1 MDIYTKTS
9 IAVSQRVT
17 KNYSTSFYF
26 AGLFFSKEVGQAI
39 YSIYGFVRF
48 ADEIVDTFHQFDKE
62 LLLNKFE
69 KDYHEAV
76 RDRISLNPILHSFQR
91 VVHKYGIEE
100 ELVTAFMNSMRQDL
114 NKSSYATTDELHDY
128 IYGSADVVGLMCLKT
143 FCNGDQQMYQR
154 LKEPA
159 QRLGAA
165 FQKVN
170 FLRDLKDDLDNLG
183 RCYFVNTDGISI
195 QDEQRQEI
203 IADIESDFRQA
214 AEGIRQLPQEARLAV
229 FVAYLY
235 YKDLLGKIRKTPI
248 KKMMQ
253 QRIRITNSRKVYL
266 IVKAYMLMKFNII
279 K

>member
-26 AGLFFSKEVGQAI
+26 AGLFFSKEVSQAI

-48 ADEIVDTFHQFDKE
+48 ADEIVDTFHQHNKE
-62 LLLNKFE
+62 QLLNKFE
-69 KDYHEAV
+69 NDYHEAV

-114 NKSSYATTDELHDY
+114 SKSSYATSDELHDY

-143 FCNGDQQMYQR
+143 FCNGDQQMYQW

-170 FLRDLKDDLDNLG
+170 FLRDLKDDMDNLG
-183 RCYFVNTDGISI
+183 RCYFVNIDGSTI
-195 QDEQRQEI
+195 QEDQRLEI

-214 AEGIRQLPQEARLAV
+214 AEGIKQLPQEARLAV

-235 YKDLLGKIRKTPI
+235 YKELLRKIQKSSI
-248 KKMMQ
+248 NKMMQ
-253 QRIRITNSRKVYL
+253 QRIRISNSRKVYL
-266 IVKAYMLMKFNII
+266 IVKAYILMKFNII

>member
-26 AGLFFSKEVGQAI
+26 AGLFFSKEVSQAI

-48 ADEIVDTFHQFDKE
+48 ADEIVDTFHQHNKE
-62 LLLNKFE
+62 QLLNKFE
-69 KDYHEAV
+69 NDYHEAV

-114 NKSSYATTDELHDY
+114 SKSSYTTSDELHQY

-170 FLRDLKDDLDNLG
+170 FLRDLKDDMDNLG
-183 RCYFVNTDGISI
+183 RCYFVNIDGSTILE
-195 QDEQRQEI
+195 EQRREI
-203 IADIESDFRQA
+203 IADIETDFREA
-214 AEGIRQLPQEARLAV
+214 AKGIRQLPQEARLAV

-235 YKDLLGKIRKTPI
+235 YKELLRKIKKSSI
-248 KKMMQ
+248 NKMMQ
-253 QRIRITNSRKVYL
+253 QRIRISNSRKVYL
-266 IVKAYMLMKFNII
+266 IVKAFILMKFNII

>member
-26 AGLFFSKEVGQAI
+26 AGLFFSKEVSQAI

-48 ADEIVDTFHQFDKE
+48 ADEIVDTFHQHNKE
-62 LLLNKFE
+62 QLLNKFE
-69 KDYHEAV
+69 NDYHEAV
-76 RDRISLNPILHSFQR
+76 RDRISMNPILHSFQR
-91 VVHKYGIEE
+91 VEHKYDIEE

-114 NKSSYATTDELHDY
+114 SKSHYATNDELHDY

-143 FCNGDQQMYQR
+143 FCNGNQEMYLR

-170 FLRDLKDDLDNLG
+170 FLRDLKDDMDNLG
-183 RCYFVNTDGISI
+183 RCYFVNIDGSTI
-195 QDEQRQEI
+195 QEGQRQEI
-203 IADIESDFRQA
+203 IADIEKDFREA

-235 YKDLLGKIRKTPI
+235 YKDLLRKI
-248 KKMMQ
+248 KKSSIKKLMQ
-253 QRIRITNSRKVYL
+253 ERIRISNSRKVYL
-266 IVKAYMLMKFNII
+266 IVKAFILMKLNII